1 MMEVESIDYVEIRL
15 INSGESGVGLRDTA
29 GRVYNIPL
37 NGQLRINLE
46 NFRNILD
53 NPVSKRMICK
63 GLVVVEGVTEEM
75 LRGSILTD
83 EERDYILG
91 DRIAPVEESSGIHK
105 IKIEEEPHE
114 VPIVKAIT
122 FYNWIKNDKEEKI
135 KDAIKNPVN
144 YDTLK
149 QIIEKNDKYNTD
161 TVKKLMS
168 E

>member
-1 MMEVESIDYVEIRL
+1 MMNQEFVEIRL
-15 INSGESGVGLRDTA
+15 LNSSDSGVGLRDSQD
-29 GRVYNIPL
+29 RIYNVPRG
-37 NGQLRINLE
+37 GQLRIGLE
-46 NFRNILD
+46 NFKSILD

-63 GLVVVEGVTEEM
+63 GLVTVEGVTEEL

-83 EERDYILG
+83 EERDYLLG
-91 DRIAPVEESSGIHK
+91 ERIAPAEEDNNGIQTIEVET
-105 IKIEEEPHE
+105 EEKAE

-135 KDAIKNPVN
+135 REALKNPVN

-149 QIIEKNDKYNTD
+149 DIVAKNEKYNTD
-161 TVKKLMS
+161 IVKKLLA